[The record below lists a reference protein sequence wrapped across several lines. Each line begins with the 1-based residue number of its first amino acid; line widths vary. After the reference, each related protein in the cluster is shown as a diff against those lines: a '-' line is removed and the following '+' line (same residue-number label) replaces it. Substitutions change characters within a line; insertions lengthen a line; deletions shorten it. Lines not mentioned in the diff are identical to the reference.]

1 MESVRTRRKLIGRC
15 GKGRGTMTEGRT
27 GLNWMELCGTGQ
39 NATGQGMTGWDMV
52 KMDGTEW
59 DQRGNWIERNWTAEY
74 GTGRD
79 ATEGG
84 KSRITYPLFR
94 IDT

>member
-1 MESVRTRRKLIGRC
+1 
-15 GKGRGTMTEGRT
+15 
-27 GLNWMELCGTGQ
+27 
-39 NATGQGMTGWDMV
+39 MTGWDMV

-84 KSRITYPLFR
+84 GGELLIFFSELIHKKMCR
-94 IDT
+94 DK